1 MIFVVTEILAA
12 AGAQGV
18 KDASAEDSAVQ
29 VEAASPADRAGTGC
43 AIYHSEEGQGFFG
56 SLFPGKRKRK

>member
-1 MIFVVTEILAA
+1 M
-12 AGAQGV
+12 

-43 AIYHSEEGQGFFG
+43 AIYYSEEGQGFFG
-56 SLFPGKRKRK
+56 CLFPGKRKRK